1 MSDLEVRLEDG
12 ALWLTWNRPEQFN
25 ALTGEM
31 VLGAIQQLRGATPRA
46 DVRVV
51 VLTGTGSAFSAG
63 ADLGGAD
70 AQQRYDAGSVDAANQ
85 IIRAI
90 TELDKPVVCGLN
102 GIAAGVGMSVALA
115 CDLVVATESAALT
128 LAFTKVGLMP
138 DGGATAT
145 VAAAVGRARA
155 MRLALLSDLISARE
169 AYDAGLISHV
179 FADEEYAEG
188 LDTIVRRLSS
198 GAPLAFA
205 ATKKAVN
212 AATLGGLGDAFARER
227 AGQSLLLRTEDVA
240 EGMKAFAEKRRA
252 GLPAAASPTD
262 RSQRCASSG
271 NGMRLTPPSLR
282 WKRTCSA
289 YESSTRHSAS
299 CAAQGSGSSP
309 CCQVASEADPHRCP
323 VGGEVPLAAVLHAA
337 APDGSGTPVA
347 ARLRRSA
354 RCRRATPADRAP
366 STRARGRPGRAARP
380 ARSRRSRVARVS
392 RQAR

>member
-1 MSDLEVRLEDG
+1 MTTYAWWCSPAQAARS
-12 ALWLTWNRPEQFN
+12 P
-25 ALTGEM
+25 
-31 VLGAIQQLRGATPRA
+31 P
-46 DVRVV
+46 
-51 VLTGTGSAFSAG
+51 G
-63 ADLGGAD
+63 ADLGGSD
-70 AQQRYDAGSVDAANQ
+70 AQQKYDAGSVDAANQ

-188 LDTIVRRLSS
+188 LHAIVRRLST
-198 GAPLAFA
+198 GPPLAFA

-252 GLPAAASPTD
+252 D
-262 RSQRCASSG
+262 F
-271 NGMRLTPPSLR
+271 
-282 WKRTCSA
+282 
-289 YESSTRHSAS
+289 H
-299 CAAQGSGSSP
+299 
-309 CCQVASEADPHRCP
+309 
-323 VGGEVPLAAVLHAA
+323 
-337 APDGSGTPVA
+337 
-347 ARLRRSA
+347 
-354 RCRRATPADRAP
+354 
-366 STRARGRPGRAARP
+366 GR
-380 ARSRRSRVARVS
+380 
-392 RQAR
+392 